1 MTSNKIEEIDLSDK
15 LGRVICLNA
24 PPLDE
29 LLPILLHGIRENFKE
44 TNVEIVECP
53 GRFKFYYN

>member
-1 MTSNKIEEIDLSDK
+1 MSSNKVEEIDLSDK
-15 LGRVICLNA
+15 LARVVSLNA

-29 LLPILLHGIRENFKE
+29 LLPILLHGIGENFKE

-53 GRFKFYYN
+53 G